1 MGFFITKI
9 NNIPKET
16 TITTTIRTHS
26 EVEFEE
32 EVAVRNQ
39 RFVSNVMNMNVYVHR
54 KHFIK
59 KWTTHNLKNVI
70 IQTFAYGLTFFE
82 FWYQS
87 LLLIPGHVPDNA
99 AQVFWFYAFGQ
110 LQITF
115 YCNKSIRV
123 IQCFQRLQ
131 VSCVTPADVGRRI
144 SSFSSAHRHHLVV
157 LMLQP
162 CRCIGRN

>member
-59 KWTTHNLKNVI
+59 K
-70 IQTFAYGLTFFE
+70 
-82 FWYQS
+82 
-87 LLLIPGHVPDNA
+87 
-99 AQVFWFYAFGQ
+99 
-110 LQITF
+110 
-115 YCNKSIRV
+115 
-123 IQCFQRLQ
+123 
-131 VSCVTPADVGRRI
+131 
-144 SSFSSAHRHHLVV
+144 
-157 LMLQP
+157 
-162 CRCIGRN
+162 